1 MTVLHIACIGHD
13 RANGVNMAVPQ
24 MVAAQQGFADV
35 VFWNPAEDKRPELAV
50 QPDLVVFHEVYRP
63 QYPAIGRALRRRGIP
78 YVLVPH
84 GGLTVWARKKHF
96 LKKTVANVLL
106 FGRFIR
112 GAAAVQCLSKAE
124 LDATCHH
131 TKFIGTNGVM
141 PASIARTA
149 PFSGKNFLY
158 IGRLDAY
165 QKGLDLLLAALSLCK
180 GELAAAG
187 CCVHLYGPDKHG
199 RRRKLARLVQR
210 YGLEKLV
217 WLHDAVYA
225 EEKEQLLLQADCFIQ
240 TSRFEGMPLGVL
252 EALGCGLPC
261 IVTAGTGIAQMLQEY
276 DAGWAVGDDPR
287 QIAAGILRVL
297 SETDALPQKSKNARR
312 LITERFAP
320 AQVARQ
326 TLAEYERLRAG
337 R

>member
-13 RANGVNMAVPQ
+13 GTNGVHLAVPR
-24 MVAAQQGFADV
+24 MVAAQRDFADV
-35 VFWNPAEDKRPELAV
+35 HFWNIAEEKRPKLAAR
-50 QPDLVVFHEVYRP
+50 PDLVVFHEVYRP
-63 QYPAIGRALRRRGIP
+63 RYPAIARALRRRGIP

-96 LKKTVANVLL
+96 LKKTAANCLL

-124 LDATCHH
+124 LDATHH
-131 TKFIGTNGVM
+131 PRKFIGTNGVT
-141 PASIARTA
+141 PAPIARTA

-165 QKGLDLLLAALSLCK
+165 QKGLDRLLAALSLCK
-180 GELAAAG
+180 AELLAAD
-187 CCVHLYGPDKHG
+187 CRVHLYGPDKHS
-199 RRRKLARLVQR
+199 RRAKLARLVRR
-210 YGLEKLV
+210 YGLEELV
-217 WLHDAVYA
+217 RLQDAVYGA
-225 EEKEQLLLQADCFIQ
+225 EKERLLLEADYFIQ

-261 IVTAGTGIAQMLQEY
+261 ILTPGTGLAGMLQEY
-276 DAGWAVGDDPR
+276 DAGWAVGDDPQ

-297 SETDALPQKSKNARR
+297 SEQDALPQKSKNARR
-312 LITERFAP
+312 LIAERFAP

-326 TLAEYERLRAG
+326 TLKEYEKRRAG
-337 R
+337 L